1 TTFQYE
7 VRLCSIRVHN
17 MAKPLLKPGK
27 FIMHGECLFPY
38 YSWVLKSLTY
48 QFVYITRKIAK
59 KIGII
64 NNNQGPWSEWD
75 ELIQSEKWE
84 IMIEEYEV
92 GSSQFEDI
100 FKQDINILFKS
111 MDLDISQKVNLL
123 QLLYRN
129 IK

>member
-1 TTFQYE
+1 
-7 VRLCSIRVHN
+7 
-17 MAKPLLKPGK
+17 K
-27 FIMHGECLFPY
+27 FIMHGEGWFPY

-48 QFVYITRKIAK
+48 PFVYITRKIAK

-84 IMIEEYEV
+84 KMIEEYKV

-100 FKQDINILFKS
+100 FKQDINILFNFIIEILS
-111 MDLDISQKVNLL
+111 NNQTNVNGNFGKLSVGF
-123 QLLYRN
+123 YS
-129 IK
+129 